1 LHPEKSTS
9 KNCGHDQA
17 GDEKQSLTRQVHEK
31 RSAGMM
37 ISPAMSEKMAAVT
50 AENIKHGKS

>member
-1 LHPEKSTS
+1 LYPEKSTN

-17 GDEKQSLTRQVHEK
+17 RDEKQSLTRQVHEK

-37 ISPAMSEKMAAVT
+37 ISPAMSEKIGAV
-50 AENIKHGKS
+50 IQK